1 MLITLQFSIVE
12 TTSILESPKST
23 RTISLVDKTKVDY
36 LDMSLN
42 QSMGLSLLSDDSDVG
57 IDLGMEEEAG
67 KSGEVQSHG
76 VLGEDFHPDLDIEN
90 AEALK
95 QTCHTN
101 PNWLADLTQ
110 NFKETVISK
119 CSERVQNAVDT
130 NEIIQVFIS

>member
-1 MLITLQFSIVE
+1 MTKGKRIKCLYHMYLHNRYFRIEQFRCTFCSFVSE
-12 TTSILESPKST
+12 
-23 RTISLVDKTKVDY
+23 
-36 LDMSLN
+36 
-42 QSMGLSLLSDDSDVG
+42 LSENCKKHIIKDHKNWQA
-57 IDLGMEEEAG
+57 DL
-67 KSGEVQSHG
+67 K
-76 VLGEDFHPDLDIEN
+76 EN

-130 NEIIQVFIS
+130 NEIIQVFISKALNSV